1 MNHKLKVDGKVAD
14 KLYNLRTTDDI
25 YDTLAMYASSK
36 GESVNVIMNIALS
49 RMAKQIKSKT
59 KPSKAKQ

>member
-1 MNHKLKVDGKVAD
+1 MNHKLKIDGKVAD

-25 YDTLAMYASSK
+25 YDTLATYASSK